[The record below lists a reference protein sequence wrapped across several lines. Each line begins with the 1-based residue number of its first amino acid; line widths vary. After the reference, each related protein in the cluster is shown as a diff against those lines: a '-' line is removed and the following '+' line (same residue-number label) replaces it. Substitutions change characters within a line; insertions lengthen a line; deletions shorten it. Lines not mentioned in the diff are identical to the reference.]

1 MYNPQLETFVHVVE
15 AGSFSK
21 AAEENFITP
30 PAVIKQVN
38 LLEKNLDVQL
48 FVRTHRGLIL
58 TEAGKSLYKDAKYV
72 IQYCKDA
79 AERARRAGREGENI
93 VRIGTSPMT
102 PGQFLV
108 ELLPEIRKHC
118 PDVKFQFV
126 TFENTPENA
135 REILKKLGQN
145 IDLVAGVFDSEF
157 LEQRECAALELS
169 LEPIRCAVS
178 IYHPLAAKERLT
190 VQDLYG
196 ENLLLIRRGWNSFV
210 DRLRDDIWQN
220 HPKIHVK
227 DFDFYSVD
235 VFNQCENGNDI
246 LMTIDNWKSVHPLL
260 KVLPVEWEHTI
271 PFGLLHSPEPSPS
284 VEKLLRAVKKSVYG
298 KV

>member
-1 MYNPQLETFVHVVE
+1 MYNPQLETFIRVVE
-15 AGSFSK
+15 AGSFNK

-30 PAVIKQVN
+30 PAVIKQMN
-38 LLEKNLDVQL
+38 LLEKNLGVLL

-58 TEAGKSLYKDAKYV
+58 TEAGKSLYKDAKYI
-72 IQYCKDA
+72 IQYCREAK
-79 AERARRAGREGENI
+79 ERAKTAEQGGENI
-93 VRIGTSPMT
+93 IRIGVSPMT

-108 ELLPEIRKHC
+108 DLLPKIQKYC
-118 PDVKFQFV
+118 SGVKFQFV

-157 LEQRECAALELS
+157 LEQRECSALELS

-178 IYHPLAAKERLT
+178 IYHPLASKEHLK

-196 ENLLLIRRGWNSFV
+196 QNLLLICRGWNSFV
-210 DRLRDDIWQN
+210 DVLRDDIWQN
-220 HPKIHVK
+220 HPEIHIK
-227 DFDFYSVD
+227 DFDFYNVS

-246 LMTIDNWKSVHPLL
+246 LMTIDNWKNVHPLL
-260 KVLPVEWEHTI
+260 KVISVDWGHTI
-271 PFGLLHSPEPSPS
+271 PFGLLHSPEPSPTVQRFLS
-284 VEKLLRAVKKSVYG
+284 AVKKAADE
-298 KV
+298 